1 MTDADVFLEVDIE
14 NELKNLKRRIKAQ
27 EKNGYFGYKI
37 PKKPKNP
44 SLDYLNKIENIGAKE
59 IREGS
64 KHFKS
69 SSGQSVSRKVKEK
82 ETAQKR
88 SESAKKSAQTRK
100 QNMRTMERFLDIT
113 EEDIQDYKN
122 QTYEPKSSP
131 KYNPTERDIKTNNF
145 LNSIRQAVPSDY
157 FQTLKDILF
166 KAPNRKA
173 YWRGDPGVP
182 ELHQQNRTLL
192 TSAINRAL
200 DTLGADTL
208 YVRLKNSKNL
218 LNLQDKIEQ
227 SLFEYKEYIVTE
239 ASAAALTLLSFGALS
254 VEEYNDMVNEDDEI

>member
-1 MTDADVFLEVDIE
+1 MTDANVFLEVYIE

-27 EKNGYFGYKI
+27 EKNGYFGFKI
-37 PKKPKNP
+37 PKKPKKP
-44 SLDYLNKIENIGAKE
+44 TLAYLDKIENIGAKE

-64 KHFKS
+64 TSFKS

-82 ETAQKR
+82 EMSEKR

-100 QNMRTMERFLDIT
+100 QSAGSWERGFGIT
-113 EEDIQDYKN
+113 EDEINDYKN
-122 QTYEPKSSP
+122 QTYTPKENT
-131 KYNPTERDIKTNNF
+131 KYNPSEQDIKTNNF

-166 KAPNRKA
+166 KASNRKA

-227 SLFEYKEYIVTE
+227 SLFEYKEYIVSE
-239 ASAAALTLLSFGALS
+239 ASTAALVLLSFGALS
-254 VEEYNDMVNEDDEI
+254 VEEYNDMVNEDEEI